1 MSVMEFSA
9 FGGLAKAGQTSKS
22 PKNNTV
28 LRFGVGFVSAA
39 CLICSTDA
47 KAATVFK
54 FDGNSQSP
62 QIGVFTAPSRTFTA
76 GGISLTI
83 DDAVGSS
90 GLQNVASNQG
100 TFGAINTDLS
110 NGLCANIG
118 FTQANQT
125 GCQYTAT
132 AAGQP
137 AINGFTLTFDKS
149 VYLTSLDILRPGGT
163 FTGILDF
170 SSIDNAQ
177 QLTFSNPTGGETSSG
192 VTFTTLNFTTP
203 FFARANTP
211 VLFSSADSI
220 VSTTN
225 ASGFRINNLSVDVPG
240 PLPVLGV
247 AATFAWSRRLKNKL
261 KS

>member
-1 MSVMEFSA
+1 MEFFA
-9 FGGLAKAGQTSKS
+9 FGGVAKAGQISQS

-28 LRFGVGFVSAA
+28 LRFSVGFVSAA

-47 KAATVFK
+47 KAVTVFK

-62 QIGVFTAPSRTFTA
+62 AIGVLTAPSRTFTV

-83 DDAVGSS
+83 DNAVGSS
-90 GLQNVASNQG
+90 GLQSFPSNQNTIG
-100 TFGAINTDLS
+100 GINTDAS

-118 FTQANQT
+118 FTQSGQS
-125 GCQYTAT
+125 GCQYTAA

-149 VYLTSLDILRPGGT
+149 VYLISLDILRPGGT

-170 SSIDNAQ
+170 SSINNAK
-177 QLTFSNPTGGETSSG
+177 QLTFSNPGGGEISSG
-192 VTFTTLNFTTP
+192 VVFRTLNFQTP
-203 FFARANTP
+203 FLARANTP
-211 VLFSSADSI
+211 IIFSSADSI
-220 VSTTN
+220 VSTTS

-247 AATFAWSRRLKNKL
+247 AATFAWSRRLKKKL

>member
-1 MSVMEFSA
+1 MGFFA
-9 FGGLAKAGQTSKS
+9 FGGVAKAGQISQS

-28 LRFGVGFVSAA
+28 LRFSVGFVSAA

-47 KAATVFK
+47 KAVTVFK

-62 QIGVFTAPSRTFTA
+62 SIGVLTAPSRTFTV

-83 DDAVGSS
+83 DNAVGSS
-90 GLQNVASNQG
+90 GLQSFPSNQN
-100 TFGAINTDLS
+100 TFGGINTDAS

-118 FTQANQT
+118 FTQSGQA

-170 SSIDNAQ
+170 SSIDNAR

-192 VTFTTLNFTTP
+192 VTFTTLNFATP

-211 VLFSSADSI
+211 IVFSSADSI
-220 VSTTN
+220 VSTTS

-247 AATFAWSRRLKNKL
+247 AATFAWSRRLKKKL